1 MGTFSNDLRYGARML
16 AKSPGFTVVALLSL
30 ALGIGGNATVY
41 SWVQAVLLHPLGGIQ
56 NSGQLL
62 SVETIMANGSYHTSS
77 FPDYRDYRDHNTVFS
92 GLIGFEL
99 IEQNMKVRATDLP
112 HRDVGEIATEN
123 YFDVLGVKAS
133 RGRTFH
139 ASDDHGPVSDPYI
152 VLSDGMWKRQFG
164 SDPNVVGKSVE
175 INQHPFTVIGVTP
188 RGFTGTIVGIIADYW
203 VPMMMQS
210 QALPGEDIN
219 IRNPTFVH
227 IIGRLKP
234 GVTPDAARAELKT
247 MARHLEEE
255 YPTTSRNIGID
266 VFPIWKAHY
275 GLQSIFLPVL
285 VFLSGVVLLV
295 LLIACANV
303 ANLLLARATVREKEI
318 AIRAALG
325 ASRSRLVRQML
336 AESLLL
342 ALGGGVLGALMA
354 AWTSG
359 GLTLLMPPTHL
370 PVGVATSMDWR
381 VLSFTVLLSLGT
393 GVLFGIVPA
402 LRSSRGQVNES
413 LKDGGRTSAGGSGQP
428 RLRNLLVLSETVL
441 AVVLLVG
448 AGLMVRTL
456 QVAKSTGPGFNTDRV
471 LLAAMDLRTNG
482 YSEEQSGAFYSHL
495 LDQAKTIPGVRS
507 ATLEL
512 WVPLWFTGR
521 GYTVPDIEGYT
532 PKPDED
538 RAIDYNV
545 VGPNYFATM
554 EIPLLAGRDFT
565 AADGDAAPRVC
576 IVNRT
581 MAEHYWPGQNA
592 LGHRLQTR
600 NNRWTV
606 AGVVED
612 VRYHSMNE
620 QPESFVYFP
629 FLQTPETEANILLRT
644 EGKPEPLLGA
654 LRSQVHDLDP
664 NVPILESDSLANLLS
679 SSLFAYRAAASLAA
693 LLGGIGLVLA
703 SIGIFGVLSY
713 SVSQRTQEIGVR
725 MALGA
730 RPADILRLV
739 VGQGMRLVLTG
750 MFAGIVASLVAA
762 RLISSLLY
770 GVKATDP
777 ITFAATAVILAAV
790 ALLAC
795 ALPARRAMRV
805 DPMVALRYQ

>member
-16 AKSPGFTVVALLSL
+16 AKSPGFTIVALLSL
-30 ALGIGGNATVY
+30 ALGIGGNATVF
-41 SWVQAVLLHPLGGIQ
+41 SWVQAVLLHPLAGIQ
-56 NSGQLL
+56 DSDRLFA
-62 SVETIMANGSYHTSS
+62 VETIMANGSYHTSS
-77 FPDYRDYRDHNTVFS
+77 FPDYRNYRDHNTVFS

-99 IEQNMKVRATDLP
+99 IEQNLKVHATDLP

-123 YFDVLGVKAS
+123 YFDVLGVQAS

-139 ASDDHGPVSDPYI
+139 AGDDHGPASDPYI

-164 SDPNVVGKSVE
+164 GDPNVVGKSVE

-188 RGFTGTIVGIIADYW
+188 RGFTGTIVGIMADYW
-203 VPMMMQS
+203 VPMMMQP
-210 QALPGEDIN
+210 QALPGEDLDT
-219 IRNPTFVH
+219 RNPTFVH
-227 IIGRLKP
+227 ILGRLKP

-247 MARHLEEE
+247 MARRLEEE
-255 YPTTSRNIGID
+255 YPITSRNIGID
-266 VFPIWKAHY
+266 VVPIWKAHY

-342 ALGGGVLGALMA
+342 ALGGGVFGALLA

-359 GLTLLMPPTHL
+359 ALTLLMPPAHL
-370 PVGVATSMDWR
+370 PVGVATNMDWR

-393 GVLFGIVPA
+393 GVFFGIVPA
-402 LRSSRGQVNES
+402 LRSSRLQVNDS

-471 LLAAMDLRTNG
+471 LVAAIDLRANG
-482 YSEEQSGAFYSHL
+482 YSEAQSGALYSHL
-495 LDQAKTIPGVRS
+495 LEEAKTIPGVRS

-521 GYTVPDIEGYT
+521 GYTVPNIEGYT
-532 PKPDED
+532 LKPDED
-538 RAIDYNV
+538 RAIDYNA
-545 VGPNYFATM
+545 VGPNYFSTL
-554 EIPLLAGRDFT
+554 EIPLLAGREFT
-565 AADGDAAPRVC
+565 PADGDSAPRVC

-581 MAEHYWPGQNA
+581 MAQHYWPGQSA
-592 LGHRLQTR
+592 IGHRLQTR
-600 NNRWTV
+600 NNWWTV
-606 AGVVED
+606 TGVVED
-612 VRYHSMNE
+612 IHYHSMNE
-620 QPESFVYFP
+620 QPQSFVYFP
-629 FLQTPETEANILLRT
+629 FLQVPDTSANILLRT
-644 EGKPEPLLGA
+644 EGAPETLLGA
-654 LRSQVHDLDP
+654 FRSQLHNLDP
-664 NVPILESDSLANLLS
+664 NVPILESDTLANLLL
-679 SSLFAYRAAASLAA
+679 SSLFAYRAAATLGA

-713 SVSQRTQEIGVR
+713 SVNQRTQEIGVR

-750 MFAGIVASLVAA
+750 MFVGIVASLVAA
-762 RLISSLLY
+762 QLISNLLY
-770 GVKATDP
+770 GVKAADP

-790 ALLAC
+790 ALMAC
-795 ALPARRAMRV
+795 ALPARRAVRV
-805 DPMVALRYQ
+805 DPMAALRYQ

>member
-77 FPDYRDYRDHNTVFS
+77 YPDYRDYRDHNTAFS

-99 IEQNMKVRATDLP
+99 IEQNLKVRATDLP

-139 ASDDHGPVSDPYI
+139 ASDDRGPVSDPYI

-203 VPMMMQS
+203 VPMMMQA

-219 IRNPTFVH
+219 TRNPTFVH

-247 MARHLEEE
+247 MARRLEEE
-255 YPTTSRNIGID
+255 YPITSRNIGID
-266 VFPIWKAHY
+266 IFPIWKAHY

-318 AIRAALG
+318 AIRSALG

-342 ALGGGVLGALMA
+342 ALGGGVLGALLA

-359 GLTLLMPPTHL
+359 ALTLLMPPTHL

-381 VLSFTVLLSLGT
+381 VLSFTVLLSIGT
-393 GVLFGIVPA
+393 GIFFGIVPA
-402 LRSSRGQVNES
+402 LRSSRIHVNDS

-428 RLRNLLVLSETVL
+428 RLRSLLVLTETVL

-521 GYTVPDIEGYT
+521 GYTIPDIEGYT

-545 VGPNYFATM
+545 VGPNYFSIM

-565 AADGDAAPRVC
+565 TADGNTAPRVC

-581 MAEHYWPGQNA
+581 MAEHYWPGQSA

-612 VRYHSMNE
+612 IHYHSMNE

-629 FLQTPETEANILLRT
+629 FLQTPETEANVLLRT
-644 EGKPEPLLGA
+644 EGKPESLLGA
-654 LRSQVHDLDP
+654 FRSQVHDLDP
-664 NVPILESDSLANLLS
+664 NVPILESDSLTNLLS
-679 SSLFAYRAAASLAA
+679 SSLFAYRAAATLAA
-693 LLGGIGLVLA
+693 LLGGIGLLLA

-713 SVSQRTQEIGVR
+713 SVNQRTQEIGVR

-777 ITFAATAVILAAV
+777 ITFAATAAILAAV

>member
-16 AKSPGFTVVALLSL
+16 AKSPGFTIVALLSL
-30 ALGIGGNATVY
+30 ALGIGGNATVF
-41 SWVQAVLLHPLGGIQ
+41 SWVQAVLLHPLAGVQ
-56 NSGQLL
+56 DSDRLL
-62 SVETIMANGSYHTSS
+62 AVESIMANGSYHTSS

-99 IEQNMKVRATDLP
+99 IEQNLKLHATDQP
-112 HRDVGEIATEN
+112 QRVVGEIATEN
-123 YFDVLGVKAS
+123 YFDVLGVNAS

-164 SDPNVVGKSVE
+164 GDPNVVGKSVE

-188 RGFTGTIVGIIADYW
+188 RGFSGTIVGIMADYW
-203 VPMMMQS
+203 VPMMMQP
-210 QALPGEDIN
+210 QALPGEDLN
-219 IRNPTFVH
+219 SRNPTFVH
-227 IIGRLKP
+227 IAGRLKP

-247 MARHLEEE
+247 VARRLEQE
-255 YPTTSRNIGID
+255 YPITTRNIGID
-266 VFPIWKAHY
+266 VAPIWKAHY
-275 GLQSIFLPVL
+275 GLQSILLPVL

-318 AIRAALG
+318 AIRAAMG

-359 GLTLLMPPTHL
+359 GLTLFFPPTHL

-381 VLSFTVLLSLGT
+381 VLSFIVMLSIAT

-402 LRSSRGQVNES
+402 LRGSRTQVNDS
-413 LKDGGRTSAGGSGQP
+413 LKEGGRTSAGGSGQP

-456 QVAKSTGPGFNTDRV
+456 QVAQSTSPGFNTDRV
-471 LLAAMDLRTNG
+471 LLGAMDLRANG
-482 YSEEQSGAFYSHL
+482 YSRTQSGAFYSQL
-495 LDQAKTIPGVRS
+495 LDKLKTVPGVRS

-512 WVPLWFTGR
+512 WAPLWFTGR
-521 GYTVPDIEGYT
+521 GYTLPDIEGYT

-545 VGPNYFATM
+545 VGPNYFSAT
-554 EIPLLAGRDFT
+554 EIPLLAGREFT
-565 AADGDAAPRVC
+565 QADGDPAPRVC

-581 MAEHYWPGQNA
+581 MAQHYWPGESA
-592 LGHRLQTR
+592 IGHRLNSWDTW
-600 NNRWTV
+600 WTV
-606 AGVVED
+606 AGVVQD
-612 VRYHSMNE
+612 IHYHSMNE
-620 QPESFVYFP
+620 QPESFAYFP
-629 FLQTPETEANILLRT
+629 FLQMPQTDANILVRT
-644 EGKPEPLLGA
+644 EGKPEALLGA
-654 LRSQVHDLDP
+654 FRSQVHDLNP
-664 NVPILESDSLANLLS
+664 NVPILESDNLANLLS
-679 SSLFAYRAAASLAA
+679 ISLFAYRTAATLGA

-713 SVSQRTQEIGVR
+713 SVNQRTQEIGVR

-739 VGQGMRLVLTG
+739 VGQGMRLVLGG
-750 MFAGIVASLVAA
+750 MAVGIIAAIIAGQ
-762 RLISSLLY
+762 LISNLLY

-777 ITFAATAVILAAV
+777 ITFAGTAVILSTV
-790 ALLAC
+790 AMLAC
-795 ALPARRAMRV
+795 ALPARRAMLV

>member
-16 AKSPGFTVVALLSL
+16 AKSPGFTIVALLSL

-41 SWVQAVLLHPLGGIQ
+41 SWVQAVLLHPLAGIQ
-56 NSGQLL
+56 DSDRLFA
-62 SVETIMANGSYHTSS
+62 VETIMANGSYHTSS

-99 IEQNMKVRATDLP
+99 IEQNLKVHATDLP

-139 ASDDHGPVSDPYI
+139 ASDDHGPASDPYI

-164 SDPNVVGKSVE
+164 GDPNVVGKSVE
-175 INQHPFTVIGVTP
+175 INQHSFTVIGVTP
-188 RGFTGTIVGIIADYW
+188 RGFTGTIVGIISDYW
-203 VPMMMQS
+203 VPMMMQP
-210 QALPGEDIN
+210 QALPGEDLDT
-219 IRNPTFVH
+219 RNPTFVH
-227 IIGRLKP
+227 IVARLKP
-234 GVTPDAARAELKT
+234 GVTADAARAELKT
-247 MARHLEEE
+247 MARHFEEE
-255 YPTTSRNIGID
+255 YPITSRNIGID
-266 VFPIWKAHY
+266 VLPIWKAHY

-285 VFLSGVVLLV
+285 AFLSGVVVLV

-342 ALGGGVLGALMA
+342 ALGGGVLGAVLA

-359 GLTLLMPPTHL
+359 ALTLLMPPTHL
-370 PVGVATSMDWR
+370 PVGVATNMDWR

-393 GVLFGIVPA
+393 GVFFGIVPA
-402 LRSSRGQVNES
+402 LRSSRTLVNDS

-441 AVVLLVG
+441 AVILLVG

-456 QVAKSTGPGFNTDRV
+456 QVAKSTGPGFNIDRV
-471 LLAAMDLRTNG
+471 LVAAMDLRANG
-482 YSEEQSGAFYSHL
+482 YSEAQSGALYSHL
-495 LDQAKTIPGVRS
+495 LDQAKAIPGVRS

-521 GYTVPDIEGYT
+521 GYTVPNIEGYT

-545 VGPNYFATM
+545 VGPNYFSTL
-554 EIPLLAGRDFT
+554 EIPLLAGREFT
-565 AADGDAAPRVC
+565 PADGDTAPRVC

-581 MAEHYWPGQNA
+581 MAQHYWPGQSA
-592 LGHRLQTR
+592 IGHRLQTR
-600 NNRWTV
+600 NNSWTV
-606 AGVVED
+606 TGVVED
-612 VRYHSMNE
+612 IRYHSMNE

-629 FLQTPETEANILLRT
+629 FLQVPDTSANILLRT
-644 EGKPEPLLGA
+644 EGKPEASLGA
-654 LRSQVHDLDP
+654 LRSQLHNLDP
-664 NVPILESDSLANLLS
+664 NVPILESDSLANLLL
-679 SSLFAYRAAASLAA
+679 SSLFAYRAAATLAA
-693 LLGGIGLVLA
+693 LLGAIGLVLA

-713 SVSQRTQEIGVR
+713 SVNQRAQEIGVR

-750 MFAGIVASLVAA
+750 MAAGMVASLVAA
-762 RLISSLLY
+762 RLISDLLY
-770 GVKATDP
+770 GVKAADP
-777 ITFAATAVILAAV
+777 ITFAATTVILAAV